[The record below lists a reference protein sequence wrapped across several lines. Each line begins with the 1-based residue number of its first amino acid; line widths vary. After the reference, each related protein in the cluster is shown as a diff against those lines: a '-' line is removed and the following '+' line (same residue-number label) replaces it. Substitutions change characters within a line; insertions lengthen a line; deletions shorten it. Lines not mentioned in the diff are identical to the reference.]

1 MLLALLPG
9 VRLLLPIP
17 ASGFPYLQG
26 GEAVVLQKRQA
37 CDRDQQELEAKGVIL
52 AVKRFP
58 EFHVDHVHGD
68 VGTYQKNDLGE
79 GREMARPYL
88 QFHLLCLRR
97 GWLC

>member
-1 MLLALLPG
+1 MVPG
-9 VRLLLPIP
+9 ARLLLPLPFP

-37 CDRDQQELEAKGVIL
+37 CDRDQQELKAKGVVL
-52 AVKRFP
+52 AVKRFS

-79 GREMARPYL
+79 EREKARPYL
-88 QFHLLCLRR
+88 PLYLPCLKRGRLC
-97 GWLC
+97 